1 MGPDYASYDASQL
14 QQALHSIDADRFPER
29 LEEIKAR
36 LTALAH
42 AANSH
47 SAAPA
52 EVVPDRTL
60 DRPILQRA
68 GKVLVAIGV
77 IDIVAMI
84 YFVARGQSYSSSLN
98 IFALIAGIFLW
109 RGSLRAASVVR
120 WLGWSTLPVALIV
133 PAVFLARQP
142 WDLTMTEV
150 RLFPG
155 SVFLST
161 ALTVGY
167 MALLLWLV
175 RELGRGPVLAARVA
189 AGRKLRDM
197 RIPLGLGV
205 AGMMV
210 VVGLIVALFGGER
223 AERAEVLAAAKLGVG
238 YRYHVNS
245 IAVVS
250 IGGSTAVSASV
261 VAWNANAVLTVPVT
275 WHN

>member
-29 LEEIKAR
+29 LQEIKAR
-36 LTALAH
+36 IASLAH
-42 AANSH
+42 CANSP

-52 EVVPDRTL
+52 EVAPDRSL
-60 DRPILQRA
+60 DLPILQRA

-109 RGSLRAASVVR
+109 RASLRAASVVR
-120 WLGWSTLPVALIV
+120 WLGWSMLPAALVV
-133 PAVFLARQP
+133 PVVLLARQP
-142 WDLTMTEV
+142 LDLTMTEV
-150 RLFPG
+150 RLFPL

-167 MALLLWLV
+167 VALLLWLV
-175 RELGRGPVLAARVA
+175 RELGRGAVLAARVA

-197 RIPLGLGV
+197 RIPMALGL
-205 AGMMV
+205 AGS
-210 VVGLIVALFGGER
+210 IVALGLIISLLGGER
-223 AERAEVLAAAKLGVG
+223 GQRAEVLAAAKLGAG

-245 IAVVS
+245 MSVVS
-250 IGGSTAVSASV
+250 IGGITAVSASV